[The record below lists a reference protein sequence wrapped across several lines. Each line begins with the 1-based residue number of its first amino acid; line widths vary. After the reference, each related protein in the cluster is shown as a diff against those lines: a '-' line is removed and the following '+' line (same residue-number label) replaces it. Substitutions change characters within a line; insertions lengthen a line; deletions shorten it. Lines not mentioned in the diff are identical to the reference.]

1 MKSNKVDFGRGRGGG
16 QVVSVLA
23 FLSNNPSLIPAE
35 VQNFSVKIVVEKNE
49 NKQKEAG
56 DGPFKKLKSIL
67 SSKCSCCLSGSCCWW
82 SKGSQRKSSLGLLWV
97 YTWRRPKDFSIFLEP
112 MGEA

>member
-56 DGPFKKLKSIL
+56 DGP
-67 SSKCSCCLSGSCCWW
+67 
-82 SKGSQRKSSLGLLWV
+82 
-97 YTWRRPKDFSIFLEP
+97 IFLKKISNAVFNC
-112 MGEA
+112 EAKLGVSPRFENSLMVNPRHRFECTFNWSYLWASKPNS

>member
-67 SSKCSCCLSGSCCWW
+67 SSKCSCCLSGSCC
-82 SKGSQRKSSLGLLWV
+82 
-97 YTWRRPKDFSIFLEP
+97 
-112 MGEA
+112 